1 MTRAPPILKL
11 RLSNNNHNKEILTSR
26 GISRDIMSA
35 WSIVSWVMFRIDD
48 KMKVNKNLL
57 FPKEVWVRIRV
68 RVLSQVSAL
77 VH

>member
-1 MTRAPPILKL
+1 
-11 RLSNNNHNKEILTSR
+11 
-26 GISRDIMSA
+26 MSA